1 MTVKFDME
9 TIRVMTIFE
18 NLTGAKVKDCVVS
31 ENSAYIVVEKGML
44 GIAIGKN
51 GSSVRRVEKALNKTI
66 KLFEFSDDL
75 KTFVKNLI
83 PNSNSVNVRETGG
96 RKTVEVRVSNAEKPI
111 VIGREGKNLKIL
123 KELVK
128 RSHEAELIIR

>member
-1 MTVKFDME
+1 M
-9 TIRVMTIFE
+9 MTIFE